1 MTWIDA
7 FLCFATFITSFTV
20 VYLSV
25 SIIRARRRWRDFRT
39 ATIDEIQESIDT
51 WDQWG
56 YDILRKEFVFFTC
69 WYMGEDGKP
78 LYKPKEWCKG
88 NFATFIE
95 ILKKGNNHEKYTR
108 HNSWH

>member
-1 MTWIDA
+1 MTWSIVFFCLSA
-7 FLCFATFITSFTV
+7 FIFSFTTI
-20 VYLSV
+20 YAV
-25 SIIRARRRWRDFRT
+25 SIIRAQRKWRNFRT

-69 WYMGEDGKP
+69 WFMDEDGKS

-88 NFATFIE
+88 NLATFIE
-95 ILKKGNNHEKYTR
+95 IIKREENREKYTL
-108 HNSWH
+108 HTSWH